1 MKSML
6 FLAALAG
13 AAMLPGLPARAQFS
27 RAAPPGPSCS
37 RKSSEDPRED
47 PAGSCAADR
56 LTAEGKTVREVHV
69 VTRNIFNTDQ
79 PDENK
84 RLFRWADKLHAVTRP
99 EVIERQVLLKP
110 GDQFSEREAAE
121 SERILRQNRYL
132 YDAEIHP
139 VDTGDGRV
147 DLEVLTRDVWTLQG
161 GVSFHRSG
169 GANSTRF
176 EIEDVNFLGTGKGIS
191 LSHDSS
197 VDRTSNLFSYSDP
210 SLFGSHSRLQL
221 DYADNSDGSLESLTL
236 ERPFYSLD
244 TRWALGFQGSF
255 EDRIDPLYDRGHV
268 SDRFQHQE
276 DLVGVYAGLS
286 PGLSDRHTQRWLV
299 GFTLDRDRFAD
310 APGFETS
317 APLPEDRTLAY
328 PWIRYD
334 YLQDGYFTSRDMDRI
349 QRTEDVNTGRQFHLR
364 LGYSSTAW
372 GGTLDRLILDSS
384 ASLGWKPTPRQLV
397 LASVEGGSRLGG
409 HGAENLLVGGSVR
422 YYVRDFGDNLLYLG
436 ASADVAHDLDRER
449 QLLLGGDNG
458 LRGYPLRYLQGDRR
472 FLLTIEQRFFSDREL
487 FHLLHL
493 GAAVF
498 FDAGS
503 AWFDDGDG
511 KLGGTAAQRELLRDI
526 GIGLRFG
533 SSRSARGSLVH
544 LDLAFPLDGDRS
556 LKSLQWLVSTSD
568 TF

>member
-13 AAMLPGLPARAQFS
+13 AAMFSSLPARAQFS
-27 RAAPPGPSCS
+27 SEGAASSC
-37 RKSSEDPRED
+37 E
-47 PAGSCAADR
+47 ADR
-56 LTAEGKTVREVHV
+56 STAEGKTVREVHV
-69 VTRNIFNTDQ
+69 VTQNIFN
-79 PDENK
+79 PDRTGENK
-84 RLFRWADKLHAVTRP
+84 LLFRWADKLHIVTRP

-110 GDQFSEREAAE
+110 GDEFSEQEAAE
-121 SERILRQNRYL
+121 SERILRKNRYL
-132 YDAEIHP
+132 YDAEIRP
-139 VDTGDGRV
+139 VAVTDGQV
-147 DLEVLTRDVWTLQG
+147 DLEVVTRDVWTLQG

-176 EIEDVNFLGTGKGIS
+176 EIEDVNFLGMGKGIS
-191 LSHDSS
+191 LSHGSS

-210 SLFGSHSRLQL
+210 SLFGTHSRLQL
-221 DYADNSDGSLESLTL
+221 DYADNSDGSLRSLTL

-244 TRWALGFQGSF
+244 TRWALGLQASG
-255 EDRIDPLYDRGHV
+255 EDRSDPLYDRGHV
-268 SDRFQHQE
+268 IDRFQHRK
-276 DLVGVYAGLS
+276 DLVGVYAGIS
-286 PGLSDRHTQRWLV
+286 PGLSDRHTHRWLV
-299 GFTLDRDRFAD
+299 GFTLDRDRFAN
-310 APGFETS
+310 APDFETS
-317 APLPEDRTLAY
+317 APPLENRTLAY

-334 YLQDGYFTSRDMDRI
+334 YLQDGYFTSRDLDRL
-349 QRTEDVNTGRQFHLR
+349 QRTEDVNTGRQLHLR

-372 GGTLDRLILDSS
+372 GGTQDRLIMDSS

-409 HGAENLLVGGSVR
+409 GGAENLLVGGSVR
-422 YYVRDFGDNLLYLG
+422 YYLRDFGNNLLYVG
-436 ASADVAHDLDRER
+436 ASADVAHELDRER

-472 FLLTIEQRFFSDREL
+472 FLLTVEQRFFGNREV

-503 AWFDDGDG
+503 AWFENRDGQASR
-511 KLGGTAAQRELLRDI
+511 TAAQRELLRDI
-526 GIGLRFG
+526 GLGLRFG
-533 SSRSARGSLVH
+533 SSRSARGTLVH